1 MPSEQFDVPTEQRSA
16 ESLYLPRERNL
27 RVVSLVPSATETLV
41 AWGIEPVAVTRFC
54 PQQPGF
60 RTVGGTKDPNLAE
73 IVALRPD
80 LVVMCDQENRKPD
93 AEALIDAGVNVLAV
107 HITSIDEVG
116 PEMAR
121 LAQALDLPPSLG
133 WACAPASNSAGPT
146 SSPGR
151 SVLLSDRQAGSGAPA
166 PTNLT
171 VAAGVTRT
179 KVFVPI
185 WKRPWMT
192 ITADTFA
199 GSLLASIGCD
209 SVATGTNRY
218 PELPLEEAI
227 GLGTELVLA
236 PSEPYPFA
244 ERHRS
249 TLEAVAATLFVDG
262 QDLFWWGWRTPQ
274 AVRRLHDAVAHW
286 RATSL
291 ET

>member
-1 MPSEQFDVPTEQRSA
+1 MPSEQSSA
-16 ESLYLPRERNL
+16 AHLYVSRERNL

-54 PQQPGF
+54 PQQRGF

-93 AEALIDAGVNVLAV
+93 ADALVEEGVNVLAV
-107 HITSIDEVG
+107 HITSIGQVA

-133 WACAPASNSAGPT
+133 WACAP
-146 SSPGR
+146 
-151 SVLLSDRQAGSGAPA
+151 
-166 PTNLT
+166 TNMT
-171 VAAGVTRT
+171 VAAGVART

-274 AVRRLHDAVAHW
+274 AVRRLQDAVTHW

-291 ET
+291 KP

>member
-1 MPSEQFDVPTEQRSA
+1 VPLERS
-16 ESLYLPRERNL
+16 P

-41 AWGIEPVAVTRFC
+41 AWGIDPVAVTRFC

-60 RTVGGTKDPNLAE
+60 RTVGGTKDPNLAA
-73 IVALRPD
+73 IIALRPD

-107 HITSIDEVG
+107 HITSIDKVG

-121 LAQALDLPPSLG
+121 LAQALGLPPSRG
-133 WACAPASNSAGPT
+133 WDCAPDLVDATAVTSAH
-146 SSPGR
+146 R
-151 SVLLSDRQAGSGAPA
+151 I
-166 PTNLT
+166 
-171 VAAGVTRT
+171 

-218 PELPLEEAI
+218 PEMSLEEATS
-227 GLGTELVLA
+227 LGTQLVLA

-262 QDLFWWGWRTPQ
+262 QDLFWWGSRTPK
-274 AVRRLHDAVAHW
+274 AVRRLQDAVTAW
-286 RATSL
+286 RSQTLFHS
-291 ET
+291 